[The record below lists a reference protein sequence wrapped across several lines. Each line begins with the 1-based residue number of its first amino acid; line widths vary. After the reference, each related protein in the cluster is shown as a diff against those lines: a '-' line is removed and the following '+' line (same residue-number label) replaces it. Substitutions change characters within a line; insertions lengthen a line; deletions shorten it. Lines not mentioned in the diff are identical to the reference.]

1 MINLTHPEIAEITVE
16 SLPPA
21 SLDALKA
28 LRNDACEPTQSSTF
42 KLQPQQRFLRRV
54 LSPDSPTRSLML
66 VHGTGTGKCHGVDTP
81 ILMHDGT
88 IKLVQDV
95 REGDL
100 LMGDD
105 STPRQVLSL
114 ARGRDELFS
123 ITSVKGESYVVNSE
137 HILCL
142 QHTSSKSEVTE
153 ITVKD
158 YLALSAKLRRNL
170 KGYRTAIEFAPKDV
184 SLDPYLLGVWLGDG
198 SQRDPVITS
207 QDARILKYVRDA
219 CVETNAVLTYQ
230 SGYDYRIS
238 SISKKHPNVVLDCL
252 KEYDL
257 INNKHV
263 PFDYKV
269 NSREVRLQVL
279 AGLIDTDGYLT
290 DNTYEITQK
299 SERLADDIQFLAR
312 SVGLCATRRLVE
324 KSCVYKGERKT
335 GVYHRIHISGDVDS
349 IPVKVLRKVARPRRQ
364 CKNPLRYGI
373 TVKSLGEGDYYG
385 FMIDGN
391 NRYVLG
397 DFTVTHNTCTAIQV
411 AEEYILRPEFQ
422 DKTVMVVASA
432 AVQDNFRTQL
442 FDMSRVTL
450 DTVAGTLESKQCTG
464 RRYLD
469 MLLRIESE
477 PKNWNNP
484 EIRDKLERT
493 ADRII
498 DEFYD
503 FMAYESFGNL
513 INEKLGG
520 TAKDMDLDWVHET
533 FDNRLLIIDEAH
545 NLKESKDKEGVKGVT
560 RAMETLVKTANGLV
574 LVLLTA
580 TPMFDTY
587 DEIAYYMNLFL
598 WNDRKQDFKKALKA
612 SDFFNADATLKPGK
626 PEETFRTWAQSYVSF
641 VKGEN
646 PFTFPF
652 RLPPPKAMDP
662 NGIRMS
668 FLGKPLTPTERMKYV
683 DKTIVASTAAG
694 IQKTTLSTSEK
705 TDSEETRRAILIP
718 TIAVLPGNKSFPEV
732 FKAAGK
738 QYAYVG
744 EPFLTPQQLPNHSA
758 KFVSILESI
767 EAGKGLV
774 FVYSNYVQMGSR
786 LFAMALEEH
795 GYTPAQG
802 QPLLA
807 NPGYTGASKGKYA
820 LLSDTSESEF
830 NRLMDQIKS
839 SRNRDGSQIK
849 VVVAS
854 VIASEGVDFRYVRQI
869 HVLDPW
875 WNMSRIEQVL
885 GRGLRTC
892 SHQLLDFED
901 QNCAVYLHVVRT
913 GDGKEC
919 FDEYTY
925 RTKVEPKAIKI
936 ATVRKVL
943 AESAMDCPLQN
954 LVNTLPEDWKEL
966 RVPQRASESRDL
978 APYTL
983 AGMMAPT
990 FSDSPEVAECRVQPS
1005 VPDPEH
1011 TRPLST
1017 YLDVRDEFLGKLG
1030 QLLASKPIWA
1040 RTDLREALRPYPD
1053 DVIALHLQQAVS
1065 SAFRFKDSFGR
1076 PALLESRGDLYA
1088 LAPLDDPGS
1097 TMVERTTRPPS
1108 RAPVDLPLPTAEPE
1122 PEPEPEVTE
1131 DLLETKRTLV
1141 TWPADAATRFPPEIL
1156 DSYVVDHVLSDTER
1170 RAYYRSRPAK
1180 ALFVDRLVVPG
1191 TDILVL
1197 GKDTFDP
1204 PEPPV
1209 GDELTQ
1215 YRAWNASLLAK
1226 FIADKD
1232 VLFGSVKNGKLT
1244 VSKMHEVGGKLVR
1257 KREKGSKKF
1266 EPVVCGTGENDKETM
1281 IQFAKYIDSRGV
1293 GAPKIVGAKGAEKE
1307 MTGPDLC
1314 TYIELLCRE
1323 ENRCVWITPEE
1334 LSVLYDGKA
1343 KKGDPP
1349 TNQDQFTEAFR
1360 K

>member
-28 LRNDACEPTQSSTF
+28 LRNDACETTKTSTF
-42 KLQPQQRFLRRV
+42 KLQPQQKFLRRV

-66 VHGTGTGKCHGVDTP
+66 VHGTGTGK
-81 ILMHDGT
+81 
-88 IKLVQDV
+88 
-95 REGDL
+95 
-100 LMGDD
+100 
-105 STPRQVLSL
+105 
-114 ARGRDELFS
+114 
-123 ITSVKGESYVVNSE
+123 
-137 HILCL
+137 
-142 QHTSSKSEVTE
+142 
-153 ITVKD
+153 
-158 YLALSAKLRRNL
+158 
-170 KGYRTAIEFAPKDV
+170 
-184 SLDPYLLGVWLGDG
+184 
-198 SQRDPVITS
+198 
-207 QDARILKYVRDA
+207 
-219 CVETNAVLTYQ
+219 
-230 SGYDYRIS
+230 
-238 SISKKHPNVVLDCL
+238 
-252 KEYDL
+252 
-257 INNKHV
+257 
-263 PFDYKV
+263 
-269 NSREVRLQVL
+269 
-279 AGLIDTDGYLT
+279 
-290 DNTYEITQK
+290 
-299 SERLADDIQFLAR
+299 
-312 SVGLCATRRLVE
+312 
-324 KSCVYKGERKT
+324 
-335 GVYHRIHISGDVDS
+335 
-349 IPVKVLRKVARPRRQ
+349 
-364 CKNPLRYGI
+364 
-373 TVKSLGEGDYYG
+373 
-385 FMIDGN
+385 
-391 NRYVLG
+391 
-397 DFTVTHNTCTAIQV
+397 TCTAIQV

-442 FDMSRVTL
+442 FDMSRVSI

-469 MLLRIESE
+469 MLTRIESE

-520 TAKDMDLDWVHET
+520 TAKDMDLKWVHET

-560 RAMETLVKTANGLV
+560 RAMETLVKTATGLV

-598 WNDRKQDFKKALKA
+598 WNDRKQEFKTAVKTL
-612 SDFFNADATLKPGK
+612 DFFNVDATLRTGQ
-626 PEETFRTWAQSYVSF
+626 PEEDFRKWVQTYVSF

-652 RLPPPKAMDP
+652 RLPPPKVIDP
-662 NGIRMS
+662 NGVRTS
-668 FLGKPLTPTERMKYV
+668 FLGKPLTPAERMKYL
-683 DKTIVASTAAG
+683 DKTIVSSTAAG
-694 IQKTTLSTSEK
+694 IQKTALTSTERVDTEEK
-705 TDSEETRRAILIP
+705 KRTTMIP
-718 TIAVLPGNKSFPEV
+718 TIAVLPGNKPFGEV
-732 FKAAGK
+732 FKLAGK
-738 QYAYVG
+738 QYAYAG
-744 EPFLTPQQLPNHSA
+744 EPFLTPEQLPNHSA

-767 EAGKGLV
+767 EAGKGVV

-786 LFAMALEEH
+786 LFSMALEEH
-795 GYTPAQG
+795 GYAPAQG

-807 NPGYTGASKGKYA
+807 NPAYKGSPKGKYA
-820 LLSDTSESEF
+820 LLSETSESEF

-839 SRNRDGSQIK
+839 SKNRDGSQIK

-901 QNCAVYLHVVRT
+901 QNCAVYLHAIRT

-925 RTKVEPKAIKI
+925 RTKVETKAIKI
-936 ATVRKVL
+936 AKVRKVL
-943 AESAMDCPLQN
+943 AESAMDCPMQN
-954 LVNTLPEDWKEL
+954 VVNTLPEDWRNL
-966 RVPQRASESRDL
+966 GVPQRASESRDL
-978 APYTL
+978 ASYKL
-983 AGMMAPT
+983 MGMMAPT
-990 FSDSPEVAECRVQPS
+990 FSDSPDVSECRVEPS
-1005 VPDPEH
+1005 VIDPKH
-1011 TRPLST
+1011 VRPLST
-1017 YLDVRDEFLGKLG
+1017 YLDVRDEILTKLGKLF
-1030 QLLASKPIWA
+1030 ADKPIWD
-1040 RTDLREALRPYPD
+1040 RTDLREALRPYTD
-1053 DVIALHLQQAVS
+1053 DVIAFHLQQAVS

-1076 PALLESRGDLYA
+1076 ASVLESRGDLYA
-1088 LAPLDDPGS
+1088 LAPLVDPGS

-1108 RAPVDLPLPTAEPE
+1108 RAPVDLPLVEEPE
-1122 PEPEPEVTE
+1122 EEEVTLDE
-1131 DLLETKRTLV
+1131 DVLETKRAEYK
-1141 TWPADAATRFPPEIL
+1141 WPADALTRFSPEIL
-1156 DSYVVDHVLSDTER
+1156 DSFLVDHVLTETER
-1170 RAYYRSRPAK
+1170 RAYYRSRPPK
-1180 ALFVDRLVVPG
+1180 ALFAERLYVPG
-1191 TDILVL
+1191 TDLIVL

-1209 GDELTQ
+1209 GEDLTQ
-1215 YRAWNASLLAK
+1215 YRAWNESLLAK

-1232 VLFGSVKNGKLT
+1232 VLFGSVKNGKFT
-1244 VSKMHEVGGKLVR
+1244 VSKMTEAKKKLVR

-1266 EPVVCGTGENDKETM
+1266 EPVICGTGENDKDTM
-1281 IQFAKYIDSRGV
+1281 LAFAKFIDKTGV
-1293 GAPKIVGAKGAEKE
+1293 GAPKITTSRGGEKE
-1307 MTGPDLC
+1307 MSGPDLC
-1314 TYIELLCRE
+1314 AYIELLCRE

-1343 KKGDPP
+1343 KKGEPP
-1349 TNQDQFTEAFR
+1349 TNQDQFTVAFR